1 MKTGRRLSSQPRPP
15 AGFKR
20 MGERLWICRPDR
32 QIRFR
37 VRQSSSDRGWRG
49 FEAFH
54 YDASDGYSDTFF
66 SEHSVSMHVGQPVLV
81 RSECD
86 GVELYRLQVPGDIK
100 VVPAGFSRVWEIA
113 APTHKLVVD
122 IAPWFLR
129 ETADEMGISRVAI
142 APDLHLKD
150 KRIEHICWALLNELE
165 SPDPLGRLYAE
176 SLGLAL
182 TAQLIRRSMPV
193 AAERFVG
200 LPKRRL
206 ERVVD
211 YVHEHLSEELS
222 LHELAAIAELSPSH
236 FKAQFRESTGLP
248 VHQYVIAARV
258 REALDL
264 LRRTSLPL
272 VEVALRSGFANQ
284 SHLARHLKR
293 TYGVTPAAI
302 SRESQ

>member
-1 MKTGRRLSSQPRPP
+1 
-15 AGFKR
+15 
-20 MGERLWICRPDR
+20 MGERLWICRPDQ

-54 YDASDGYSDTFF
+54 YDASDGYSETFF
-66 SEHSVSMHVGQPVLV
+66 TEHSISMHVGQPVLV

-86 GVELYRLQVPGDIK
+86 GVELHRLQVPGDIK

-113 APTHKLVVD
+113 APTNKLVVD
-122 IAPWFLR
+122 IAPWFVHA
-129 ETADEMGISRVAI
+129 TAEEMGINAVTVV
-142 APDLHLKD
+142 PQLHLTD
-150 KRIEHICWALLNELE
+150 KRMEHICWALLQELE

-182 TAQLIRRSMPV
+182 VAQLIRSSTPTAPRR
-193 AAERFVG
+193 ACG

-206 ERVVD
+206 QRVVD
-211 YVHEHLSEELS
+211 YVHEHLSEQLS
-222 LHELAAIAELSPSH
+222 LHELANIADLSPSH
-236 FKAQFRESTGLP
+236 FKAQFRQSTGMP

-264 LRRTSLPL
+264 LVRTSLPVL
-272 VEVALRSGFANQ
+272 EVALRAGFANQ
-284 SHLARHLKR
+284 SHLSRHLR
-293 TYGVTPAAI
+293 RSYGIAPAAI
-302 SRESQ
+302 RREAH